1 MTGHFTAAVSLFL
14 LGIGGRILNNYY
26 DQIINENIVLTLFM
40 FVGFFLLR
48 MVVSIF
54 TREYVS
60 NSKIRYTIRKSF
72 SIGLIA
78 ILSIVLLQIWVKDP
92 QSLLV
97 AYGLIAAGVAV
108 SLQDIFKN
116 FAGGIALLTSGMYR
130 VGNRISISEH
140 EGDVIDIGLFYTT
153 LLEVGNWVDGDQS
166 TGRIIT
172 VPNGVVLSGMVHNY
186 SRDHHYLW
194 DEIALPIT
202 YTSDLDTAV
211 EILSE
216 IAGLHTNQFTE
227 GAKRS
232 IGHME
237 QRYYVSERTMQP
249 SVYVRATD
257 NWVMLTVRYVVRV
270 RERRQV
276 MSDITKDILGRLR
289 VVDNVTVASETV
301 DIVGFP
307 EKD

>member
-97 AYGLIAAGVAV
+97 AY
-108 SLQDIFKN
+108 
-116 FAGGIALLTSGMYR
+116 
-130 VGNRISISEH
+130 
-140 EGDVIDIGLFYTT
+140 
-153 LLEVGNWVDGDQS
+153 
-166 TGRIIT
+166 
-172 VPNGVVLSGMVHNY
+172 
-186 SRDHHYLW
+186 
-194 DEIALPIT
+194 
-202 YTSDLDTAV
+202 
-211 EILSE
+211 
-216 IAGLHTNQFTE
+216 
-227 GAKRS
+227 
-232 IGHME
+232 
-237 QRYYVSERTMQP
+237 
-249 SVYVRATD
+249 
-257 NWVMLTVRYVVRV
+257 
-270 RERRQV
+270 
-276 MSDITKDILGRLR
+276 
-289 VVDNVTVASETV
+289 
-301 DIVGFP
+301 
-307 EKD
+307 